1 MENKKGQV
9 TLFVILGIVI
19 VAVIVLLIAFR
30 RDIIPKAGTQENI
43 DAAMNNIDKGIREC
57 LANSADDPLRRMG
70 LQGGY
75 LTTPEGSYRLWD
87 SNPISYLC
95 YNQAGVETCTNRFL
109 TRAKMEEQLAEVIKN
124 NLANCLDIEGF
135 ADVGI
140 IKTIK
145 VIPGDKMD
153 LKVEVARESVN
164 LELDYRIE
172 VKGSEASRVKDK
184 FEVVIRSPLGE
195 LYDVSQDIL
204 DAETTIGRFD
214 LLTYMLQ
221 KMSAYTIQMQKPY
234 PDKIYQIKLREKD
247 YVFQFA
253 VEGESS

>member
-30 RDIIPKAGTQENI
+30 RDIMPKAGTQENI
-43 DAAMNNIDKGIREC
+43 DATMNNIDKGIREC

-75 LTTPEGSYRLWD
+75 LATPEGSYRLWD

-109 TRAKMEEQLAEVIKN
+109 TRAKMEEQLAEAIKN

-135 ADVGI
+135 ADVGVLSS
-140 IKTIK
+140 IKPIYG
-145 VIPGDKMD
+145 GDMV

-164 LELDYRIE
+164 LELNYRVE

-195 LYDVSQDIL
+195 LYDVALDIL

-214 LLTYMLQ
+214 QLTYMLQ
-221 KMSAYTIQMQKPY
+221 KMSAYTIELKKPY

>member
-1 MENKKGQV
+1 MENKRGQI

-43 DAAMNNIDKGIREC
+43 DATMKNIEKGIKEC
-57 LANSADDPLRRMG
+57 LANAADSPIERIG

-75 LTTPEGSYRLWD
+75 LATPEGSYRLWD

-109 TRAKMEEQLAEVIKN
+109 TRAKMENQLAEAIKN
-124 NLANCLDIEGF
+124 NLANCLAIDDF
-135 ADVGI
+135 ADVGAFSS
-140 IKTIK
+140 IKP
-145 VIPGDKMD
+145 VYGGDMK

-172 VKGSEASRVKDK
+172 VKGSDASRVKDK

-214 LLTYMLQ
+214 QLTYMLQ
-221 KMSAYTIQMQKPY
+221 KMSAYTIQLQKPY